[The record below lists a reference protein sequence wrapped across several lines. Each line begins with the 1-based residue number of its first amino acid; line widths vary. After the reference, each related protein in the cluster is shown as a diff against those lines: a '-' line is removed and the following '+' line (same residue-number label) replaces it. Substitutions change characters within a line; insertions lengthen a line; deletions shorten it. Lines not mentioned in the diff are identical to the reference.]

1 MKSSLK
7 NFWQRLNLPSQNEI
21 KASINSFSKRDY
33 FIFVGAILTLT
44 ISLFAI
50 IYKIDNKYSIKI
62 PAYGGIL
69 REGVIGTPRFIN
81 PLLAVSDSDKDM
93 ATIIYS
99 GLMKKDIYGTL
110 IPDLASSYEISK
122 DETTYTFILRDNIYF
137 HDNNPVTA
145 DDILFVIQS
154 AKDSLIKSP
163 RQINWQG
170 INVEKVDEKTIK
182 FILKQPYASFLENTT
197 LGILPAHLWKKVP
210 PNQWSLSELNINP
223 IGSGP
228 YKVASIEKNSGIP
241 TSYKLISF
249 SKYSGGRPY
258 IKNMYFNFYDNEN
271 DLISAF
277 KNNDV
282 DNINSISPNNAQEL
296 EKAGFKTVHVVLPRI
311 FGVFFNSSQ
320 APIFTDKAIIK
331 AFEKTINKKAI
342 IDEVLF
348 GYGRAINSPLPPNMI
363 EYASIS
369 SEDSDLSTTSAD
381 EAIAI
386 LEKSGWKLG
395 ENGIRQKEKLTVI
408 SQKTGKK
415 TTAQTTKENT
425 ELSFSLS
432 TSDIPELKQ
441 V

>member
-154 AKDSLIKSP
+154 E
-163 RQINWQG
+163 R
-170 INVEKVDEKTIK
+170 
-182 FILKQPYASFLENTT
+182 
-197 LGILPAHLWKKVP
+197 
-210 PNQWSLSELNINP
+210 
-223 IGSGP
+223 
-228 YKVASIEKNSGIP
+228 
-241 TSYKLISF
+241 
-249 SKYSGGRPY
+249 
-258 IKNMYFNFYDNEN
+258 
-271 DLISAF
+271 
-277 KNNDV
+277 
-282 DNINSISPNNAQEL
+282 
-296 EKAGFKTVHVVLPRI
+296 
-311 FGVFFNSSQ
+311 
-320 APIFTDKAIIK
+320 
-331 AFEKTINKKAI
+331 
-342 IDEVLF
+342 
-348 GYGRAINSPLPPNMI
+348 
-363 EYASIS
+363 
-369 SEDSDLSTTSAD
+369 
-381 EAIAI
+381 
-386 LEKSGWKLG
+386 
-395 ENGIRQKEKLTVI
+395 
-408 SQKTGKK
+408 
-415 TTAQTTKENT
+415 
-425 ELSFSLS
+425 
-432 TSDIPELKQ
+432 
-441 V
+441 